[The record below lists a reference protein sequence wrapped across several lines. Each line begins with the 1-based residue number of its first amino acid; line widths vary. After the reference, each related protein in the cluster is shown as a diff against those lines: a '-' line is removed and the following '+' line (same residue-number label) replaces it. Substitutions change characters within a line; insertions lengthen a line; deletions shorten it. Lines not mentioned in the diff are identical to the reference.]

1 MSPSNPNPAASDS
14 PKKRRRWLWIAGLV
28 VLLVVAG
35 IFFGRKKEKTIEI
48 TIEKIQRRDITQIVS
63 ATGKIQP
70 ALEVKISAEV
80 AGEIIEMPV
89 IEGQSVKKGD
99 LIVKIKPDVY
109 QAQVEQQ
116 QAALDASR
124 AENLMRKAQLIK
136 AEQDLV
142 RQTNL
147 FAKRIASDSEI
158 KEAQANRDIA
168 EATFQA
174 STFDIKRAEGQL
186 SQINKELIKT
196 NIYAPTDGAVSLLTS
211 KLGERVVATAQF
223 AGTEIMRVANLDDME
238 VRAKVNENDVVT
250 IHLEDPVKISID
262 AYPDRSFLGKVA
274 HIASTA
280 TVTGANTSEEVT
292 NFEVKVKIVDPGVP
306 LRPGMS
312 ATADIQTAYI
322 KNVVAVPIQS
332 VTVRTKDEGK
342 SMTEINE
349 KRDQE
354 QKESGSSSA
363 DTSRSDRDK
372 LQRVVFLKNDKK
384 AVMKKVVT
392 GLSDNSYIEIKEG
405 LDVGEEVINGT
416 YGAISRELKDGSP
429 IEIEKPKKDKK

>member
-1 MSPSNPNPAASDS
+1 MSQSHPNPAAFDS

-89 IEGQSVKKGD
+89 IEGQAVKKGD

-238 VRAKVNENDVVT
+238 VRANVNENDVVT

-372 LQRVVFLKNDKK
+372 LQRVVFLKNGKK